1 MFMYCV
7 AIRAHVKV
15 KQPNMVLEL
24 FAVRQQNGMEPDM
37 FMYSAAINAC
47 GKANQPDNVREL
59 RKVLQQMAY
68 ARHDHVQRSFSAVQD
83 EAA

>member
-1 MFMYCV
+1 
-7 AIRAHVKV
+7 
-15 KQPNMVLEL
+15 MVLEL
-24 FAVRQQNGMEPDM
+24 FAVMQQNGMEPDM

-47 GKANQPDNVREL
+47 GKAKQPDNVLEL
-59 RKVLQQMAY
+59 LEGLQQMAY